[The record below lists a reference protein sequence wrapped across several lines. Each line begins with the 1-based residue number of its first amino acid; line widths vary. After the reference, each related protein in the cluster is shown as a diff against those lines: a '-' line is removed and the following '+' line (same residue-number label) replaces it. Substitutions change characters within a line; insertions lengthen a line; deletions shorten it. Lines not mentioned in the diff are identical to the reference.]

1 MMDLKG
7 NVAIVTGAAQGIGKE
22 IALHLAK
29 AGAKVAIFDLNED
42 KLKETLKEINA
53 VSEGLALKV
62 DVTNLSEAEENVNK
76 VVDKLG
82 RVDILVNNAGIT
94 KDSLFLRL
102 SESDWDKVLTVNL
115 KGAFNCTKAV
125 SRLMVKQRYGRI
137 INISSVIGLMG
148 NVGQANYAA
157 SKAGLIGLTKSLAK
171 ELGTRSVTVN
181 AIAPGYIQTAMT
193 DALDEKVKEE
203 MFKRIPLGRF
213 GQPSDV
219 AKAVTFLASSEAD
232 YITGQVLVIDGG
244 LI

>member
-1 MMDLKG
+1 MDLKG